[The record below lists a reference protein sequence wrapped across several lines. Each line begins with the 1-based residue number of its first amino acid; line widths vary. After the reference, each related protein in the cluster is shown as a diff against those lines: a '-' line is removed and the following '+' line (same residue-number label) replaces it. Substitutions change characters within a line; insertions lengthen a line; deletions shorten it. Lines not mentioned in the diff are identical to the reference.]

1 MTNQTEKGTNLP
13 EVTDV
18 KTREVSLMG
27 GIIPK
32 DFSELTRFANLVHQ
46 SRLAPKGFDTVEK
59 VAIGLLTNME
69 LGRPIITGLQDLAII
84 NGRCGIYGDASL
96 AMVTASGKMDE
107 GYPKSTETG
116 TPFTDDWTF
125 TFTVKRIGRSEETGV
140 WTWIDAKRAGFDDPK
155 TKDGRKDIWSPWTR
169 FTRRMMQ
176 WKARNFVMRD
186 NFGDILKGMKTVE
199 DLHDLDP
206 IPMSKQSDG
215 SFSTESGSASDLAEK
230 IKEKA
235 EQPIAETP
243 RNPEQADETQKHLK
257 AALADKIKENETE
270 HHQLWSQ
277 NQQKQTEADKAGNV
291 VDAEFK
297 AELPP
302 EDKVTDP
309 GDEQDPLP
317 DAKKQGEK
325 ADQSEILCP
334 YCKAKIKEV
343 IATYI
348 KVGGTS
354 FACPVCH
361 KQGYIENG
369 LPISIDSVDKPG
381 NHDDL
386 KAATKK
392 QDDLMTHG
400 IDSALTKIFGELTNS
415 SDAGMF
421 WRMREKGLDLF
432 FDAFEGKMKTWPKE
446 IQDFVMAKCKNIAG
460 KHPEFVERFEKAITV
475 VTDFPALDGD
485 IPKADDDENWN
496 GLYYD
501 CPNMD
506 GKPIPR
512 VACQNCDQRE
522 GCPTPFIPKQAK
534 QEEMKF

>member
-1 MTNQTEKGTNLP
+1 MTNQTEKETNLP
-13 EVTDV
+13 EVADV

-32 DFSELTRFANLVHQ
+32 DFSELTRFASLVHQ

-96 AMVTASGKMDE
+96 AMVTSSGKMDE
-107 GYPKSTETG
+107 DYPKSTETG

-125 TFTVKRIGRSEETGV
+125 TFTVKRIGRPEETGV

-206 IPMSKQSDG
+206 IPMLKQSDG
-215 SFSTESGSASDLAEK
+215 SFSTETGSASDLTDK

-235 EQPIAETP
+235 GTDPVS
-243 RNPEQADETQKHLK
+243 TQ
-257 AALADKIKENETE
+257 EPPETE
-270 HHQLWSQ
+270 NP
-277 NQQKQTEADKAGNV
+277 NQTRGYMGAVKGTLTGKDDKAESGADKAGQV
-291 VDAEFK
+291 IDTEFGQNYK
-297 AELPP
+297 IDSADKQEPP
-302 EDKVTDP
+302 PDTE
-309 GDEQDPLP
+309 EQD
-317 DAKKQGEK
+317 GK

-334 YCKAKIKEV
+334 YCKAKIKRV

-369 LPISIDSVDKPG
+369 LPVSISVDETG
-381 NHDDL
+381 SHEDL
-386 KAATKK
+386 KAAMKK
-392 QDDLMTHG
+392 QDDLMIHG
-400 IDSALTKIFGELTNS
+400 IAPALAKTFSELTNS
-415 SDAGMF
+415 AEAGVF

-432 FDAFEGKMKTWPKE
+432 FDTFEDKMNTWPIE

-460 KHPEFVERFEKAITV
+460 KHPEFVERFEKAIAIAIV
-475 VTDFPALDGD
+475 PPMEDVLDND
-485 IPKADDDENWN
+485 QKAETEIPKADSDEDWN
-496 GLYYD
+496 GLYFD
-501 CPNMD
+501 CPHMD
-506 GKPIPR
+506 GNPVPR
-512 VACQNCDQRE
+512 AACKTCERRE
-522 GCPTPFIPKQAK
+522 DCPTPFIPKQAK

>member
-1 MTNQTEKGTNLP
+1 MTNQTEKETNLP
-13 EVTDV
+13 EVADV

-32 DFSELTRFANLVHQ
+32 DFSELTRFASLVHQ

-96 AMVTASGKMDE
+96 AMVTSSGKMDE
-107 GYPKSTETG
+107 DYPKSTETG

-125 TFTVKRIGRSEETGV
+125 TFTVKRIGRPEETGV

-186 NFGDILKGMKTVE
+186 NFGDVLKGMKTVE

-206 IPMSKQSDG
+206 IPMLKQSDG
-215 SFSTESGSASDLAEK
+215 SFSTETGSASDLTDK

-235 EQPIAETP
+235 EEIIAETP
-243 RNPEQADETQKHLK
+243 RNLEQADEIQKYLK
-257 AALADKIKENETE
+257 AALADKIKESE
-270 HHQLWSQ
+270 Q
-277 NQQKQTEADKAGNV
+277 DKAGKV

-297 AELPP
+297 AEPP
-302 EDKVTDP
+302 LEDKVTDP
-309 GDEQDPLP
+309 GDKQEPPP
-317 DAKKQGEK
+317 DAGEQEDK
-325 ADQSEILCP
+325 ADQDEVLCP

-361 KQGYIENG
+361 KQGYIKND
-369 LPISIDSVDKPG
+369 LPVKVDEIK
-381 NHDDL
+381 NHEDL
-386 KAATKK
+386 KTAMKK
-392 QDDLMTHG
+392 QSDEMIHG
-400 IDSALTKIFGELTNS
+400 IDPSIAKTFAELTNNG
-415 SDAGMF
+415 DAGIF

-432 FDAFEGKMKTWPKE
+432 FDTFEDKMKTWPKE

-475 VTDFPALDGD
+475 VTDFPALEGE
-485 IPKADDDENWN
+485 IPRADDDENWN

-506 GKPIPR
+506 GKPIPK
-512 VACQNCDQRE
+512 VACKNCDQRE
-522 GCPTPFIPKQAK
+522 GCPTPFIPKQVK